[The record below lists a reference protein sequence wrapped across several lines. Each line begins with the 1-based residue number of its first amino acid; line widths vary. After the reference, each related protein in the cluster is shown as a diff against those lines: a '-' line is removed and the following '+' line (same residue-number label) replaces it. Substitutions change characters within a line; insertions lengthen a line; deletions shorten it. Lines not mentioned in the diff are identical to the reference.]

1 MMVIVHEVYL
11 SCKKGY
17 CSNAKGIAPIQL
29 NMADLPQFCAI
40 LVQDSSW
47 TRTLKSFVNINH
59 Q

>member
-1 MMVIVHEVYL
+1 MVVIVHEVGLYL

-40 LVQDSSW
+40 LVQDSF
-47 TRTLKSFVNINH
+47 LGQEH
-59 Q
+59 